1 MKHGKKHILQKKFS
15 VFFQF
20 SSVYLV
26 ENAFFRSSAHKSL
39 TLDFFKENMT
49 LFFTRLMSY
58 KDDKTFYNEWNPYPV
73 FNIDMMT
80 SLLKFFVAWQLVIIV
95 IFNCCHKESVNL
107 LTTILIKAPSK
118 RFGFTDHA

>member
-1 MKHGKKHILQKKFS
+1 M
-15 VFFQF
+15 
-20 SSVYLV
+20 

-80 SLLKFFVAWQLVIIV
+80 SFLKFFVAWQLVIIV

-107 LTTILIKAPSK
+107 LTTILILKAPSK

>member
-1 MKHGKKHILQKKFS
+1 M
-15 VFFQF
+15 
-20 SSVYLV
+20 

-39 TLDFFKENMT
+39 TLDFLRKTRRF
-49 LFFTRLMSY
+49 FFTRLMSY
-58 KDDKTFYNEWNPYPV
+58 KDDKTFYNERNPYPV

-107 LTTILIKAPSK
+107 LTTILILKAPSK
-118 RFGFTDHA
+118 RFGFTDHV